1 MLSLYTDGSS
11 TGRADKPG
19 GYGWIVVRDN
29 KPLLFGCGGSPSTTN
44 NIMELVAVVEGLEA
58 IKRHGFVQPGER
70 LEVVSDS
77 EYVLG
82 LASGKY
88 HPKRNRDLAIRLRG
102 LFEEMSVEGRWVKGH
117 RGDPWNERADRIAK
131 KGKEYNSYALVEPA

>member
-11 TGRADKPG
+11 TGRPDKPG

-29 KPLLFGCGGSPSTTN
+29 KPLLFGCGGSPATTN
-44 NIMELVAVVEGLEA
+44 NIMELAAAVEGLEA
-58 IKRHGFVQPGER
+58 IKRHGLLQPNEY

-82 LASGKY
+82 LACGKY
-88 HPKRNRDLAIRLRG
+88 SPKKNRELAGRLCA
-102 LFEEMSVEGRWVKGH
+102 LFTEMGATGRWVKGH

-131 KGKEYNSYALVEPA
+131 KGKEFNTPQSVEPS